1 MGGKGRGGRRGRRG
15 EGRGE
20 EGRRGGERKRLF
32 LLLIKGSGLV
42 GFGQDGDLYTSLV
55 GYVTCI
61 KDVIL
66 FVTAHFPSHIG
77 PHSLSLTLY
86 YCVLM
91 WQ

>member
-1 MGGKGRGGRRGRRG
+1 MNGREGEGRRGRRG

-32 LLLIKGSGLV
+32 LLLINGSGLV

-61 KDVIL
+61 KDVNL

-77 PHSLSLTLY
+77 PHSLYLT
-86 YCVLM
+86 VSTIVF
-91 WQ
+91 